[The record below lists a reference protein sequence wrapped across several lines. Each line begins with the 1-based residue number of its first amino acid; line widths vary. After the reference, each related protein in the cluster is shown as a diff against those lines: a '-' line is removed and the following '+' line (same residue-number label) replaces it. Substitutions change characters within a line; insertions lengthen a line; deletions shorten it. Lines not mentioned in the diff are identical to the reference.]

1 MTETN
6 CTPSVEQSQ
15 TTTPQTLA
23 DVPLYAVA
31 SPEHQRLLQQDMAHA
46 VDGDGLPLAEY
57 LDGLLTWGG
66 DAASYLAESG
76 LLPTPAPADQ
86 AAAQTAEQAKAA
98 AEQAEQ
104 HEDLVRREAVALLA
118 ECVKTYRQGEKA
130 YRQGLLQAGRLAD
143 EYLELRMTLGDKRA
157 AAVQTLEG
165 QLAMWSSAT
174 VDVNRLVSCWQA
186 FRLLAEEPGLAKAT
200 AKGKAAPADAVPYG
214 HYRDCWSRLVERQ
227 NKDTTAEC
235 WVLLPGLETECRA
248 AFAKAVQDG
257 LSKAAVEDAV
267 RLLVQ
272 DYAARQAKATAEAK
286 AAAAAKAAAEQAA
299 AQQASAELLQAQAE
313 MAKAQQAVTSAKA
326 SEQAAYQAVAEKAA
340 EELLAKQRA
349 AVQASAAAEQAARE
363 KAKAEAAAK
372 TAEEARVKAAAKAD
386 KTAKKATEKT
396 PPVPPTIPPQT
407 ATLAPATTPAT
418 ATKPVTP
425 LLPTRAEDT
434 DDEEQWSADE
444 AALEACEV
452 LVSCDAPDDAV
463 LSLLTLLADNG
474 ELSRKTQRALKAAV
488 VLLKRAESPSPA
500 EVAAALNP
508 SANGTPA
515 AAPAA

>member
-1 MTETN
+1 MTETT

-31 SPEHQRLLQQDMAHA
+31 CLEPQRLLQQDMAHA

-66 DAASYLAESG
+66 DAASYLAR
-76 LLPTPAPADQ
+76 
-86 AAAQTAEQAKAA
+86 K
-98 AEQAEQ
+98 
-104 HEDLVRREAVALLA
+104 EAVALLA
-118 ECVKTYRQGEKA
+118 ECVKTYRHGEKA

-143 EYLELRMTLGDKRA
+143 EYLDLRMTLGDKRA
-157 AAVQTLEG
+157 ATVQTLEG

-174 VDVNRLVSCWQA
+174 VDVNRLASCWQA

-200 AKGKAAPADAVPYG
+200 TKGKAAPADAVPYG

-248 AFAKAVQDG
+248 AFVKAVQDG

-267 RLLVQ
+267 RLLVP

-299 AQQASAELLQAQAE
+299 AQQASAALLQAQAE
-313 MAKAQQAVTSAKA
+313 MAKAQQAVTSAMA
-326 SEQAAYQAVAEKAA
+326 SEQAACQAVAEKAA
-340 EELLAKQRA
+340 ADLLARQRA

-372 TAEEARVKAAAKAD
+372 AAEEARVKAAANAD
-386 KTAKKATEKT
+386 KTAKRTSTWPRPWCWRRGGERS
-396 PPVPPTIPPQT
+396 PPGS
-407 ATLAPATTPAT
+407 LA
-418 ATKPVTP
+418 
-425 LLPTRAEDT
+425 
-434 DDEEQWSADE
+434 
-444 AALEACEV
+444 
-452 LVSCDAPDDAV
+452 
-463 LSLLTLLADNG
+463 LA
-474 ELSRKTQRALKAAV
+474 
-488 VLLKRAESPSPA
+488 
-500 EVAAALNP
+500 
-508 SANGTPA
+508 
-515 AAPAA
+515 